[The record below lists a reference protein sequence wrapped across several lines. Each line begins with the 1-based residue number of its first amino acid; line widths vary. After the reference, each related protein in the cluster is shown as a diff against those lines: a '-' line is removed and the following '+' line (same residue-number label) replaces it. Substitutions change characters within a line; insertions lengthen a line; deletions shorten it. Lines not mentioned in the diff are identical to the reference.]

1 MKVLGIS
8 SAQNGVYAKRNVMN
22 RCSHFADYLGLNLG
36 STQVKP
42 AFKGD
47 TGAALGVF
55 GGAALGA
62 LTAAII
68 VATGG
73 LAAPVAAVG
82 LGGVMATGAGAGTHI
97 GGIIGHFIE
106 EKLDK

>member
-1 MKVLGIS
+1 MKVLCVN
-8 SAQNGVYAKRNVMN
+8 SAQYSVYAKRNL
-22 RCSHFADYLGLNLG
+22 RTCDPRTEDCSKVSLKYERVAP
-36 STQVKP
+36 V
-42 AFKGD
+42 FKGD
-47 TGAALGVF
+47 TGAAIGVF
-55 GGAALGA
+55 SGAAIGA

-82 LGGVMATGAGAGTHI
+82 LGGVMATGAGAGTHL

-106 EKLDK
+106 ENLDK

>member
-1 MKVLGIS
+1 MRVLCVN
-8 SAQNGVYAKRNVMN
+8 SANYGVYAKRNIRN
-22 RCSHFADYLGLNLG
+22 CCP
-36 STQVKP
+36 KP
-42 AFKGD
+42 AEYLMSDLKPVKVSPSFKGD
-47 TGAALGVF
+47 TGAAIGVF

-62 LTAAII
+62 LAAAMI

-106 EKLDK
+106 EKLDQ